1 MSYYD
6 TDRLKQGF
14 FIVLIILLGGI
25 LFWKGKDFI
34 PAFLGAL
41 TLYVILRPAVLYL
54 VYKKRWRRSLAAL
67 LLILLSF
74 LVLMVPLAL
83 VVNMMTARVSFV
95 IKHSADLIA
104 GLQRFAAEIKLST
117 HFDLLSPDTV
127 KKVQDALTN
136 FLPKFL
142 GSTFNVF
149 TTLFIMYFIL
159 YFMLLQ
165 SRRMEYILYEYIPLK
180 EANVDRIG
188 VEVKNMVVSNAVGI
202 PLLGVVQGV
211 FAALGYWI
219 FGVQDI
225 LFWGVVTGFMS
236 MVPVVGTAIV
246 WIPLGIFLIVNQ
258 GTWAGIGLLIYGAIV
273 IVNLDNVF
281 RFIWQKKV
289 ADVHPLVTVFGVLIG
304 ISLFGFVGIIFGP
317 LLISMFILLLKIYG
331 DEFGVKKHRVKVVSK

>member
-14 FIVLIILLGGI
+14 FIVLILLLGGV

-41 TLYVILRPAVLYL
+41 TLYVILRPAVFYL
-54 VYKKRWRRSLAAL
+54 VYKRRWRRSLTAV

-74 LVLMVPLAL
+74 IVLMVPLAL
-83 VVNMMTARVSFV
+83 MVNMMTARVSFV
-95 IKHSADLIA
+95 IEHSADLIS
-104 GLQRFAAEIKLST
+104 GLQRFAAEIKLNT
-117 HFDLLSPDTV
+117 HFDILSPDTV

-159 YFMLLQ
+159 YFMLLE
-165 SRRMEYILYEYIPLK
+165 SRRMEYVLYEYIPLK
-180 EANVDRIG
+180 EANVDRLGI
-188 VEVKNMVVSNAVGI
+188 EVKNMVVSNAVGI
-202 PLLGVVQGV
+202 PLLGVVQGL
-211 FAALGYWI
+211 FAALGYWV

-236 MVPVVGTAIV
+236 MVPVVGTAVV
-246 WIPLGIFLIVNQ
+246 WVPLSIFLIVNEA
-258 GTWAGIGLLIYGAIV
+258 TWMGIGLLIYGAIV